1 MFKLFFTLTR
11 KLEFFPTA
19 FAVIL
24 TPVALPI
31 VPKVEFNF
39 EEIMYVTIFV
49 SEIRKAALNLR
60 SVVETYLKALQSSC
74 FLGGCRKKNFFTRKF

>member
-1 MFKLFFTLTR
+1 MFKLFFTLKQ
-11 KLEFFPTA
+11 KLEFLPTA

-39 EEIMYVTIFV
+39 RVIMYVTIFV
-49 SEIRKAALNLR
+49 S
-60 SVVETYLKALQSSC
+60 
-74 FLGGCRKKNFFTRKF
+74 